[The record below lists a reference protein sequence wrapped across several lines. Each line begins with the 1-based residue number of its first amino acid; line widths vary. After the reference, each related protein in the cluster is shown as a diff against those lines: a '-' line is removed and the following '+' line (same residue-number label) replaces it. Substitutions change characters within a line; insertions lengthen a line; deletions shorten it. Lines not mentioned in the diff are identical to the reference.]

1 MSSFTLQSQVS
12 DIVTS
17 IPQTADLFRSLR
29 IDFVVEGRCHWRK
42 RLNSVIWNLPPYWR
56 RFNPWRTSLPIIR
69 KPSGFTEGIRT
80 D

>member
-29 IDFVVEGRCHWRK
+29 IDFCCGGQVPLEEAAKQR
-42 RLNSVIWNLPPYWR
+42 NLEPAAVLEKVQS
-56 RFNPWRTSLPIIR
+56 WRTSLPIIR
-69 KPSGFTEGIRT
+69 KAVRLH
-80 D
+80 